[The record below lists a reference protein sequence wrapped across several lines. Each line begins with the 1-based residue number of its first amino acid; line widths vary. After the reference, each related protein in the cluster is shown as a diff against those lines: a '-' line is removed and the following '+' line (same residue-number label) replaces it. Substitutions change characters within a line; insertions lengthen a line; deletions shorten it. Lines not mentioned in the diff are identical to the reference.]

1 MDYFNDVRTTF
12 LDLEGGSCVASMERQ
27 KAFGFHQ
34 KYLNLC
40 SKMNKGLM
48 GLEQHKGELLMT
60 IPWIIECNSF

>member
-1 MDYFNDVRTTF
+1 MDYFNDVLTTF
-12 LDLEGGSCVASMERQ
+12 LDLEVGSCVASMERQ

-48 GLEQHKGELLMT
+48 GLEQHKGE
-60 IPWIIECNSF
+60 